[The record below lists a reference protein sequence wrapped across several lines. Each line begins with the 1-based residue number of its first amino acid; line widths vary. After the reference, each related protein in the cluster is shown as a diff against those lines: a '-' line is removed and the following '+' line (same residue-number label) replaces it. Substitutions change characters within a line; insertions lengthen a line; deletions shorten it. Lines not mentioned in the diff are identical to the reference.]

1 MEFQDCFLLD
11 LLDDADYELG
21 CVSCRGEWVEAIDES
36 KACVG
41 DLICERVLNAE
52 ALLGFD

>member
-21 CVSCRGEWVEAIDES
+21 CVFCRVEWFEAVDVSE
-36 KACVG
+36 AGVG
-41 DLICERVLNAE
+41 DLVFAYVLDA
-52 ALLGFD
+52 